1 MKQNFLQDRDVILKS
16 IKLLQSQIEATTNQD
31 ELLKLGENFSKHFC
45 ARANERNNRP
55 RKFVSAWQEWAKLTA
70 PKQRS
75 QEAVLLKAKKKLKSK
90 KSDYKDF
97 KEQILAWRADGKSY
111 PQIVNLLKA
120 KAGIDISD
128 QTIARFL
135 KGLKNDADTTSL

>member
-1 MKQNFLQDRDVILKS
+1 MKQNFLQDRDAVLKG
-16 IKLLQSQIEATTNQD
+16 IRLLQSQIVATTCQD
-31 ELLKLGENFSKHFC
+31 ELLNLGENFCKIFL

-70 PKQRS
+70 PKQHS
-75 QEAVLLKAKKKLKSK
+75 QEAVITKAKKKLRSK
-90 KSDYKDF
+90 KSDYRNF
-97 KEQILAWRADGKSY
+97 KEQILAWRSEGKSY
-111 PQIVNLLKA
+111 PQISNLLKA

-135 KGLKNDADTTSL
+135 KGLKNATAI

>member
-1 MKQNFLQDRDVILKS
+1 MKQNFLQDRDAVLKG
-16 IKLLQSQIEATTNQD
+16 IRLLQSQIVATTCQD
-31 ELLKLGENFSKHFC
+31 ELLNLGDNFCKVFL

-55 RKFVSAWQEWAKLTA
+55 RKFVSAWQEWAKLTT

-75 QEAVLLKAKKKLKSK
+75 QETVVAKAKKKLRSK
-90 KSDYKDF
+90 KSDYRNF
-97 KEQILAWRADGKSY
+97 KEQILAWRSEGKSY

-135 KGLKNDADTTSL
+135 KGLKNATAL

>member
-1 MKQNFLQDRDVILKS
+1 MKQNFLQDRDAVLKG
-16 IKLLQSQIEATTNQD
+16 IGLLQSQIQETTNQD
-31 ELLKLGENFSKHFC
+31 ELLELGENFSKHFC

-55 RKFVSAWQEWAKLTA
+55 RKFVSAWQEWAKLTT

-75 QEAVLLKAKKKLKSK
+75 QEAVVAKAKKKLRSK
-90 KSDYKDF
+90 KSDYRNF
-97 KEQILAWRADGKSY
+97 KEQILAWRSEGKSY
-111 PQIVNLLKA
+111 PQIANLLKA

-135 KGLKNDADTTSL
+135 KGLKNDANTTSL

>member
-1 MKQNFLQDRDVILKS
+1 MKQKFFQDRDMILKS

-31 ELLKLGENFSKHFC
+31 ELLNLGDNFCKIFL

-75 QEAVLLKAKKKLKSK
+75 QEAVVAKAKKKLRSK

-97 KEQILAWRADGKSY
+97 KEQILAWRSEGKSY
-111 PQIVNLLKA
+111 PQIANLLKA

-135 KGLKNDADTTSL
+135 KGLKNDANTTSL

>member
-1 MKQNFLQDRDVILKS
+1 MKQKFFQDRDMILKS
-16 IKLLQSQIEATTNQD
+16 IKLLKSQIEATTNQD
-31 ELLKLGENFSKHFC
+31 ELLNLGDNFCKVFL

-75 QEAVLLKAKKKLKSK
+75 QEAVVAKAKKKLRSK

-97 KEQILAWRADGKSY
+97 KEQILAWRSEGKSY
-111 PQIVNLLKA
+111 PQIANLLKA

-135 KGLKNDADTTSL
+135 KGLKNDANTTSL

>member
-1 MKQNFLQDRDVILKS
+1 MKQNFLQDRDAVLKG
-16 IKLLQSQIEATTNQD
+16 IALLQSQIEATTNQD
-31 ELLKLGENFSKHFC
+31 ELLNLGDNFCKVFL

-75 QEAVLLKAKKKLKSK
+75 QEAVIAKAKKKLRSK

-97 KEQILAWRADGKSY
+97 KEQILVWRADGKSY
-111 PQIVNLLKA
+111 PQISNLLKA

-135 KGLKNDADTTSL
+135 KGLKNDANTTSL

>member
-1 MKQNFLQDRDVILKS
+1 MKQKFFQDRDMILKS
-16 IKLLQSQIEATTNQD
+16 IKLLQSQIEATINQD
-31 ELLKLGENFSKHFC
+31 ELLNLGDNFCKIFL

-75 QEAVLLKAKKKLKSK
+75 QEAVVAKAKKKLRSK

-97 KEQILAWRADGKSY
+97 KEQILAWRSEGKSY
-111 PQIVNLLKA
+111 PQIANLLKA

-135 KGLKNDADTTSL
+135 KGLKNDANTTSL